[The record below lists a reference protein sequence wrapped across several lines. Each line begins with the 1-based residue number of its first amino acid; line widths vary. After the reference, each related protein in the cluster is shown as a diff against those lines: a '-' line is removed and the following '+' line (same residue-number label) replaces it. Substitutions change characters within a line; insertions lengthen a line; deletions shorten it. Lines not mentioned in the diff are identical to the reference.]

1 MINTT
6 LHATLF
12 IMHLITE
19 NNIKTYGQALK
30 QLRSLLRLG
39 NLHPSEV
46 KLIKNQVQESYKSFA
61 HIIFDKSF
69 LNWGLW
75 NQHVYNEYA
84 ALHFDFSKICAIQDI
99 YSPLLLYHLIRPLVR
114 IQFFDK
120 KLLEIGCGNG
130 IGLKVSSELLKTK
143 YALGVDLTKELVKHA
158 HHNFYKE
165 NKINYIQSDAEYLPF
180 ENNSFDI
187 ITNLESSHLYP
198 QIELFF
204 SEVERILSPNGFFC
218 YSDINIKDKLQAK
231 KLEEYLKTSKTLKI
245 IQKVNIT
252 RMVQS
257 AIYQRLI
264 VNEEKILP
272 YIDSMMSD
280 DEELP
285 DFVSSMGIAFLPWW
299 FFLFKKSALRHIAK
313 KERKKT
319 LLYGKKYYFY
329 YLIQKVNQ

>member
-1 MINTT
+1 MN
-6 LHATLF
+6 
-12 IMHLITE
+12 HLITE

-30 QLRSLLRLG
+30 QIRSLMRRVT
-39 NLHPSEV
+39 LHPSEV
-46 KLIKNQVQESYKSFA
+46 KLIKNQIQESYNSFA

-75 NQHVYNEYA
+75 NKQVYNEYA
-84 ALHFDFSKICAIQDI
+84 ALNFDFSKICTIQDI
-99 YSPLLLYHLIRPLVR
+99 YSPLLVFYLIRPLVQM
-114 IQFFDK
+114 QFFDK

-130 IGLKVSSELLKTK
+130 IGLRVSSELLKTK
-143 YALGVDLTKELVKHA
+143 YALGVDLTKELVNHA

-180 ENNSFDI
+180 ANNSFDI

-204 SEVERILSPNGFFC
+204 SEVERVLSPNGFFC
-218 YSDINIKDKLQAK
+218 YSDLNINGKLQAK
-231 KLEEYLKTSKTLKI
+231 KLEEYLKSSKTLKV
-245 IQKVNIT
+245 IQKVDIT

-257 AIYQRLI
+257 AIYHRLI
-264 VNEEKILP
+264 INEKKILP
-272 YIDSMMSD
+272 YISSMLDD
-280 DEELP
+280 DENGMGSELS
-285 DFVSSMGIAFLPWW
+285 DFVSSMGLAFLPWW
-299 FFLFKKSALRHIAK
+299 VFLFKKSALGHIAK

-319 LLYGKKYYFY
+319 LIYGKKLYFY